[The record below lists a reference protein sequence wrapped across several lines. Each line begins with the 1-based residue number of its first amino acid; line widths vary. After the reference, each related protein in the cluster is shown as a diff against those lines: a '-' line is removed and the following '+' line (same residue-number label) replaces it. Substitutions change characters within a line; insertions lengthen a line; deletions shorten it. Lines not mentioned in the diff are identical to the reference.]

1 MDNLSKIKNDIWFIL
16 EANIVP
22 DISNESGKKREYLI
36 NGIKIQNYWD
46 MIAILDMSTDNY
58 EEIKNKLILSLFR
71 KYLRENIVNIKN
83 SSQIKSL
90 FQYDIEL

>member
-58 EEIKNKLILSLFR
+58 VEIKNKLILSLFR
-71 KYLRENIVNIKN
+71 KYIRENIVNIKN

>member
-58 EEIKNKLILSLFR
+58 VEIKNKLILSLFR

>member
-1 MDNLSKIKNDIWFIL
+1 MDNLSKIKNDIWDIL
-16 EANIVP
+16 ESNINP

-58 EEIKNKLILSLFR
+58 VEIKNKLILSLFR